1 MRLILTQ
8 EVVGLG
14 DPGDIVEVK
23 DGYGR
28 NYLVPQGMA
37 IAATRGA
44 ERQVAEIRRSREA
57 RVTRDLESAQE
68 AERSLSDVV
77 VRVPAKA
84 GSSGRLFG
92 AVTESSISK
101 AITAAGGPTVDRRK
115 VSIESPIRSLG
126 RHRVTLRLHPD
137 VTVALSVDVVAG

>member
-8 EVVGLG
+8 EVSGLG

-28 NYLVPQGMA
+28 NYLVPQGFA

-44 ERQVAEIRRSREA
+44 ERQVAEIRRAREA
-57 RVTRDLESAQE
+57 RVARDLEVARE
-68 AERSLSDVV
+68 AERSLADLV

-92 AVTESSISK
+92 AVTESTISK
-101 AITAAGGPTVDRRK
+101 AIATAGGPSVDRRK
-115 VSIESPIRSLG
+115 VAIESPIRSLG
-126 RHRVTLRLHPD
+126 RHQVTLQLHPD
-137 VTVALSVDVVAG
+137 VTVPLSVDVVAG